1 MNANNNKSTNK
12 KKIKK
17 ERFSLS
23 KKLNT
28 TSEDL
33 AMLQDRRKD
42 SIKDKGN
49 LCDRHMDGA

>member
-1 MNANNNKSTNK
+1 MKKDNKT

-17 ERFSLS
+17 ESLS

-33 AMLQDRRKD
+33 AMLQERKNT
-42 SIKDKGN
+42 KN
-49 LCDRHMDGA
+49 NVRNVCDTHWDGA